1 MLLLRNF
8 LYYTCLGF
16 ISYIYSYVIKETGI
30 YHQMHDIIVI
40 YLLLYIQTN
49 NIYLKNKILEDKNE
63 LNQKIMKNIKEIYV
77 NDVNEKYMD
86 IIIKQLNFIICMIEN
101 NEKYKWHNN
110 RKLSRSQGSIDFLYK
125 LFIKE
130 IYSYCCCCMVLMLIV
145 FS

>member
-8 LYYTCLGF
+8 VYYTCLGF
-16 ISYIYSYVIKETGI
+16 ISYIYSFLIKEIGI
-30 YHQMHDIIVI
+30 YHQIHDIIIIFV
-40 YLLLYIQTN
+40 LLYIQTN
-49 NIYLKNKILEDKNE
+49 NIDLKNKILEDKNE
-63 LNQKIMKNIKEIYV
+63 LDQKIMRNIKEIYI

-130 IYSYCCCCMVLMLIV
+130 IYSYCCCCIVLILIV

>member
-30 YHQMHDIIVI
+30 YHQMHDIIII

-77 NDVNEKYMD
+77 NDMNEKYMD

-130 IYSYCCCCMVLMLIV
+130 IYSYYCCMVLMLIV

>member
-30 YHQMHDIIVI
+30 YHQMHDIIII

-125 LFIKE
+125 
-130 IYSYCCCCMVLMLIV
+130 
-145 FS
+145 